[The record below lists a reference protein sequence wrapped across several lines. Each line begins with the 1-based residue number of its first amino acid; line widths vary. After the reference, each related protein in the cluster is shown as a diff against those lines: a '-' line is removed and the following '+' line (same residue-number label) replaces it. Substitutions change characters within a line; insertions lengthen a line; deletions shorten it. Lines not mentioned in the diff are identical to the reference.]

1 VSRIAPRAGII
12 SCSSYRQGASKLE
25 FIFLIPHLQTA
36 RSDRGG
42 FPKGRI
48 AHPPDSAGLLP
59 AIAGL
64 YSILFISAGTF
75 RVQAFF
81 ITANNCFWPSDS
93 YAWEKI
99 YLFDRN

>member
-1 VSRIAPRAGII
+1 LPENPARYSSPRAVPLVALA
-12 SCSSYRQGASKLE
+12 QVAE
-25 FIFLIPHLQTA
+25 A
-36 RSDRGG
+36 RVSLR
-42 FPKGRI
+42 R
-48 AHPPDSAGLLP
+48 

-75 RVQAFF
+75 REQAFF
-81 ITANNCFWPSDS
+81 ITANNCFWPSDF